1 MSHETALV
9 LWALL
14 ALQFKHF
21 VCDFLIQS
29 TYQFRTKGIYG
40 HPGGFIHSGLH
51 IAGTLPALLILG
63 MGPAGIVAI
72 LIAEFVVHYHTDW
85 MKAKIDRTYH
95 WGYSDQRYWMLF
107 GADQF
112 VHQLTY
118 LAIVVVALSG
128 LLS

>member
-1 MSHETALV
+1 
-9 LWALL
+9 LL

-118 LAIVVVALSG
+118 LAIVVVAAAGFLK
-128 LLS
+128 